1 MSQDRKPISIAGTSS
16 SEEASLPSLAL
27 GETKPGRPALVLIV
41 WAISLIVLA
50 GLAPVMQATMG
61 LPFELLSLVML
72 APAFACTV
80 VLIVPSWMPEPWK
93 RVGGSSVL
101 LAAMVSVVAVVVFF
115 VVLALATGS
124 KPSLPASVGDAP
136 LVLFLAL
143 QAVGALSE
151 EIGWRGV
158 VQRCGERFARPAAVS
173 AIAGFLFGATHLG
186 YWELGILPVLT
197 FAFTAMLMSLTIT
210 AIFTGSFWQRMIP
223 AVIVHLGLNL
233 TITCLASGGEPIGT
247 SLGAL
252 GAAAA
257 MLIVAAI
264 VKGLVIRRGR

>member
-1 MSQDRKPISIAGTSS
+1 M
-16 SEEASLPSLAL
+16 PSLAR
-27 GETKPGRPALVLIV
+27 GETKPGRPVLVLIV
-41 WAISLIVLA
+41 WAIALMVLA
-50 GLAPVMQATMG
+50 GLAPVAQATVG

-72 APAFACTV
+72 APAFACAV

-93 RVGGSSVL
+93 RVDGFSVL
-101 LAAMVSVVAVVVFF
+101 MAAMVSAVAVVVFF

-124 KPSLPASVGDAP
+124 KPSLPTGTGGTP

-143 QAVGALSE
+143 QAIGALSE

-158 VQRCGERFARPAAVS
+158 VQRCGERFARPAVVS

-186 YWELGILPVLT
+186 YWELGVLPVLT

-210 AIFTGSFWQRMIP
+210 TIFTGSFWQRMIP

-233 TITCLASGGEPIGT
+233 SITCLVGGGEPIGT

-252 GAAAA
+252 GAATA

-264 VKGLVIRRGR
+264 AKGLVTRRGR

>member
-1 MSQDRKPISIAGTSS
+1 MSNAATSS
-16 SEEASLPSLAL
+16 HRAASLPSLDD
-27 GETKPGRPALVLIV
+27 GETKPGRPMLVLVV
-41 WAISLIVLA
+41 WAITLMVLA
-50 GLAPVMQATMG
+50 GLAPVAQVTVG

-72 APAFACTV
+72 TPALACAV
-80 VLIVPSWMPEPWK
+80 VLIVPSWMPEPWE

-101 LAAMVSVVAVVVFF
+101 LAAMVSVIAVVVFL
-115 VVLALATGS
+115 VVLALVTGAR
-124 KPSLPASVGDAP
+124 PSLPTATGGAP
-136 LVLFLAL
+136 LALFLAL
-143 QAVGALSE
+143 QTIGALAE

-158 VQRCGERFARPAAVS
+158 VQRCGERFARPAVVS

-210 AIFTGSFWQRMIP
+210 TIFAGSFWQRMIP

-233 TITCLASGGEPIGT
+233 SITCLASGGEPIGT

-257 MLIVAAI
+257 MLTVAVIA
-264 VKGLVIRRGR
+264 KGPVSRRGRSVAVG